1 MSRAIDAMVAEKVMG
16 WTPDEYGC
24 WSEGT
29 HQSHGGRVRW
39 CKADSEGLDR
49 LNDAEVWSPSTD
61 PAAYTEVIDYH
72 ATGYVEIHNG
82 WGERDGERVGGW
94 KCRIVVPGG
103 EGEAREPTIG
113 MAVCIAALR
122 AVGVAEDEIQ
132 KARGK

>member
-1 MSRAIDAMVAEKVMG
+1 MSRAINRLVAIEVLGKAPCGDRSMVADGSGLMG
-16 WTPDEYGC
+16 YTCPDYAGNPFY
-24 WSEGT
+24 WD
-29 HQSHGGRVRW
+29 Q
-39 CKADSEGLDR
+39 
-49 LNDAEVWSPSTD
+49 
-61 PAAYTEVIDYH
+61 VIRHH

-122 AVGVAEDEIQ
+122 AVGVAEDEIE
-132 KARGK
+132 KTRGKA